1 MIGNPEKGDGKLI
14 GGKVLDA
21 KTMICGEVGTE
32 KGAHTQ
38 IHLGHAAV
46 LLKQRTDDIF
56 EQVRL
61 CNQQLESLES
71 EFDRALTIEDADKQQ
86 NLLIEI
92 SDKQN
97 LTEQLVELLPNKA
110 AKLERAIH
118 MLRDYCYL
126 EVQKSLHS
134 NVELR
139 IFNKVLKTARSYPP
153 LTARIEKN
161 KIELEFKTT

>member
-1 MIGNPEKGDGKLI
+1 
-14 GGKVLDA
+14 
-21 KTMICGEVGTE
+21 MICGEVGTE

-46 LLKQRTDDIF
+46 LLKQRTDEIF

-61 CNQQLESLES
+61 CNQQLEALES

-97 LTEQLVELLPNKA
+97 LNEQLIDELVLYQAPKLLGKERKTFSKFNQTGEKLSTIGFEVNTITNLGQDKKITLTPN
-110 AKLERAIH
+110 
-118 MLRDYCYL
+118 Y
-126 EVQKSLHS
+126 
-134 NVELR
+134 
-139 IFNKVLKTARSYPP
+139 T
-153 LTARIEKN
+153 
-161 KIELEFKTT
+161 

>member
-1 MIGNPEKGDGKLI
+1 MATTIEDGSGKGFST
-14 GGKVLDA
+14 KVDETNRLS
-21 KTMICGEVGTE
+21 
-32 KGAHTQ
+32 
-38 IHLGHAAV
+38 
-46 LLKQRTDDIF
+46 
-56 EQVRL
+56 VRGIT
-61 CNQQLESLES
+61 ES
-71 EFDRALTIEDADKQQ
+71 EFDKALTVEDADKQQ
-86 NLLIEI
+86 SLLIEI

-97 LTEQLVELLPNKA
+97 VNEQLIELLPSKA

-153 LTARIEKN
+153 LTARIDKN